1 MLDVNYKYQYTK
13 EEAEQLVQSMLL
25 VMDYV
30 RILTADEIKGQHE
43 LKKKFEERYCYQ
55 LLKKKEPCEFCISEK
70 ALKEKKDT
78 TKLEFIN
85 GDCYQF
91 FARYIIVDGQDCSI
105 EAAKKISEKAF
116 IDSDGYKKLVEKVT
130 QTKTKLYKDA
140 LTGIYNRSY
149 YEDVE
154 KYRKNSAGIAIIDVD
169 DFKLCNDIYGH
180 KAGDAA
186 LKEIVKI
193 IQKNVRSDDKII
205 RYGGDEFLLILDGIQ
220 EDSFKRKLERIRVQA
235 RQTIISGYSKMQL
248 SLSIG
253 AVVSTDQSREDSILK
268 ADHLMYLAKVQ
279 KNKVVTDWNEY
290 ENQAAIE
297 RESMDN
303 KPLVL
308 IVDDSEMNRLLLR
321 GILEE
326 HYRVVEATDGEEA
339 IEKIEEYRSELS
351 IVLLDIVMPKMDGF
365 GVLEYLNINEIIQE
379 IPVVMISSMNEDS
392 AIRRCYE
399 LGISDYI
406 RRPFSQDVVVTRVK
420 NIVRLYQ
427 KQRKLQVEIR
437 AQIEERERNS
447 RVVMSIISHVV
458 ENRNGESGPHVIH
471 VEQIT
476 EILLDKLTE
485 LTDAYNLTKEDKKE
499 IVLASSLHDIGKIGI
514 DEKILNKP
522 GKLTQEE
529 YEIMKTH
536 TTLGATMVRQV
547 QLEEDDSLIQYVY
560 EICRWHHE
568 KWDGKGY
575 PDGLKGN
582 YIPISAQ
589 VVSIADVYD
598 ALVSERVYKKA
609 YSHETAI
616 QMIINGECGEF
627 NPLLKDCLLAC
638 QEKIQLVEAKNARKK
653 IGGGTVKFR
662 HGNVRNLL

>member
-1 MLDVNYKYQYTK
+1 MQDLNYKYQYTK
-13 EEAEQLVQSMLL
+13 EEAEQLVNSMYLI
-25 VMDYV
+25 MDYV

-43 LKKKFEERYCYQ
+43 LSTNFKDRYCYK
-55 LLKKKEPCEFCISEK
+55 LLKKTKPCEFCISEK
-70 ALKEKKDT
+70 ALKEKKDA
-78 TKLEFIN
+78 TKLEFID
-85 GDCYQF
+85 GVCYQF
-91 FARYIIVDGQDCSI
+91 FARYIIVDGQDCSL
-105 EAAKKISEKAF
+105 EAAKKISERAF
-116 IDSDGYKKLVEKVT
+116 IDSDGYKQLVEKVT
-130 QTKTKLYKDA
+130 QTKTKMYRDA

-154 KYRKNSAGIAIIDVD
+154 KYQKKPAGIAIIDLD

-186 LKEIVKI
+186 LKTIVKI
-193 IQKNVRSDDKII
+193 IQNNVRSDDKII
-205 RYGGDEFLLILDGIQ
+205 RYGGDEILLILEGIQ
-220 EDSFKRKLERIRVQA
+220 AESFKRKLERIRVQA
-235 RQTIISGYSKMQL
+235 RQAIVSGYSKMQL

-253 AVVSTDQSREDSILK
+253 AVISNDQTREDSILK
-268 ADHLMYLAKVQ
+268 ADRLMYMAKVQ
-279 KNKVVTDWNEY
+279 KNKVVTDWDEY
-290 ENQAAIE
+290 EERLSIE
-297 RESMDN
+297 QDSIDH

-308 IVDDSEMNRLLLR
+308 IVDDAEMNRMLLK
-321 GILEE
+321 GILEDQ
-326 HYRVVEATDGEEA
+326 YRVIEACDGEEA
-339 IEKIEEYRSELS
+339 IERIEEYRSELS

-365 GVLEYLNINEIIQE
+365 GVLEYLNINEIIQD

-437 AQIEERERNS
+437 AQVEERERNS

-485 LTDAYNLTKEDKKE
+485 LTDDYNLTKEDKKE

-522 GKLTQEE
+522 GKLTPEE

-536 TTLGATMVRQV
+536 TTLGAAMVRQV

-575 PDGLKGN
+575 PDGLSGN

-609 YSHETAI
+609 YSHEVAI

-627 NPLLKDCLLAC
+627 NPLLKECLLSC
-638 QEKIQLVEAKNARKK
+638 QEKIQLVEAKNVKKSGGVTIHHGDVRK
-653 IGGGTVKFR
+653 
-662 HGNVRNLL
+662 LL